1 MRAAIFSLLA
11 LVTVGCA
18 AGTAVSSSAD
28 EVVAGSG
35 VALRD
40 LALDP
45 ATGTLAFHYT
55 VGGGCAEHTPK
66 TTVALTEANG
76 GLLATV
82 TVSDVSSAPDG
93 CEALLTLG
101 GEADLKALV
110 ATEAARQG
118 FAVANRRVVLDLP
131 SARTTV
137 EPREDRLVPIAG
149 AVRAEVE
156 HLSRVALDANGQL
169 SFAYTTGGG
178 CAEHKGAAR
187 VELASTAAGIVAKV
201 VVEDV
206 SPAPDFCE
214 AIVGVES
221 TADLSALISEAG
233 RASNLAVDFRA
244 VTIELPNAALDL

>member
-1 MRAAIFSLLA
+1 MRAAICGFLA
-11 LVTVGCA
+11 LVMGGCA

-28 EVVAGSG
+28 EVVAGG
-35 VALRD
+35 GIALND

-45 ATGTLAFHYT
+45 ATGTLSFHYT

-66 TTVALTEANG
+66 TTVALTEANA

-82 TVSDVSSAPDG
+82 TVTDESPAPDG

-110 ATEAARQG
+110 SAEAARQG
-118 FAVANRRVVLDLP
+118 LDVASRRVVLDLP

-137 EPREDRLVPIAG
+137 EPREDRLVPVAG
-149 AVRAEVE
+149 AVRADVE
-156 HLSRVALDANGQL
+156 HLSQVALDASGQL

-187 VELASTAAGIVAKV
+187 VDLASTAAGIVAKV
-201 VVEDV
+201 IVEDV
-206 SPAPDFCE
+206 SPAPDLCE
-214 AIVGVES
+214 AIVGVQG
-221 TADLSALISEAG
+221 TADLSALIGEAG
-233 RASNLAVDFRA
+233 RAANIAVDYRS